1 MKLADIATD
10 ATKVDTWDVE
20 RFEGSKEWVRISKI
34 AKQALVI
41 FAERGR
47 FSEEYEEDLM
57 M

>member
-20 RFEGSKEWVRISKI
+20 WSEGSKEWVRISKI
-34 AKQALVI
+34 AKQALAI